1 MSWGPEQT
9 FFQRR
14 YTDGQQIHEK
24 MLTLINIREK
34 QIKTNIKYY
43 LIPIKITLNN
53 KKSQQQ
59 QKNMLLLLSRFS
71 RVQLCGT
78 P

>member
-43 LIPIKITLNN
+43 LTPIRITLNKKKDN
-53 KKSQQQ
+53 K
-59 QKNMLLLLSRFS
+59 
-71 RVQLCGT
+71 
-78 P
+78 